1 MYYLGKLL
9 GFIAGWM
16 LAGPFGA
23 IFGLIIGQYFD
34 LSAAGYWKAN
44 QGAYRHTQHGFH
56 RQEAQQ
62 AFFRATF
69 LVMGHIAKADG
80 RVSEGEIQA
89 ASAIMRNMRLNQLQK
104 REAIELFTQ
113 GKESRFS
120 LKDTLDQLVEACQG
134 QSDVLRMFVDIQF
147 QAAAADGSVGP
158 HKRSILE
165 YLCRQLGFNAMDF
178 FIFNQR
184 HHGHAGSSSQKQY
197 QYRSGGS
204 QRSSYS
210 PVKEDPYKILGV
222 STKATNAE
230 VKKAYRKKISENH
243 PDKLVAKGLP
253 EEMIK
258 LANKKTGE
266 IKKAYDTI
274 AAARGIT

>member
-1 MYYLGKLL
+1 MHYLGKLL

-23 IFGLIIGQYFD
+23 VFGLIIGQYFD
-34 LSAAGYWKAN
+34 LSAAGYWKN
-44 QGAYRHTQHGFH
+44 NNGSYQRTHHTFQ
-56 RQEAQQ
+56 REEAQQ

-89 ASAIMRNMRLNQLQK
+89 ANVIMRNMRLNPILK
-104 REAIELFTQ
+104 REAITLFTQ
-113 GKESRFS
+113 GKESRFNFQQ
-120 LKDTLDQLVEACQG
+120 TLDKLVEACEG
-134 QSDVLRMFVDIQF
+134 QSDVLRMFIDIQF
-147 QAAAADGSVGP
+147 QAAAAEGPIGS

-178 FIFNQR
+178 FIFSQR
-184 HHGHAGSSSQKQY
+184 HHRGPGASSQR
-197 QYRSGGS
+197 QYRTGS
-204 QRSSYS
+204 QRSTYT
-210 PVKEDPYKILGV
+210 PAVEDPYKILGIDP
-222 STKATNAE
+222 KATNAE
-230 VKKAYRKKISENH
+230 VKKAYRMKISANH

-258 LANKKTGE
+258 LANKKTAE
-266 IKKAYDTI
+266 IKKAYDSI
-274 AAARGIT
+274 AKARAM